1 MHPRRPPAVPT
12 SGPPPAS
19 RDALP
24 HPVVIA
30 VTIAL
35 VGALLFVLLAG
46 AMTLG
51 AGLLVVA
58 AVVGRL
64 VGLAIKGTSLDRD
77 RRGVIAA
84 AIAVGSVVLGL
95 IGTWA
100 YGRWEGG
107 VLGPVDYLAE
117 TFGVLVPLEL
127 AIAGL
132 VAWWSAR

>member
-1 MHPRRPPAVPT
+1 
-12 SGPPPAS
+12 
-19 RDALP
+19 
-24 HPVVIA
+24 
-30 VTIAL
+30 
-35 VGALLFVLLAG
+35 
-46 AMTLG
+46 MTLG

-64 VGLAIKGTSLDRD
+64 VGLAIRGTSLDRD
-77 RRGVIAA
+77 RRGIVAA

-117 TFGVLVPLEL
+117 TFGILVPLEL
-127 AIAGL
+127 AVAGL